1 LSNPTRNNSEQDIT
15 LKSDVSDINLITAK
29 LEISG
34 GLSEFTPK
42 NDRQSQNNAYCFL
55 MLFTCKTAE
64 AA

>member
-15 LKSDVSDINLITAK
+15 LKSDVSDTNLITAE

-42 NDRQSQNNAYCFL
+42 NDRQS
-55 MLFTCKTAE
+55 
-64 AA
+64 